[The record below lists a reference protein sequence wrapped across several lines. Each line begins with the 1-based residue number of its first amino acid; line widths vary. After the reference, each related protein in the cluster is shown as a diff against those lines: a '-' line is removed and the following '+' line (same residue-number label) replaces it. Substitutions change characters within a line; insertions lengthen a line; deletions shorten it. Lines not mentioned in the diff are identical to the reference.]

1 MQNLETLEGVYT
13 HTQVILEKLNINIK
27 IDRDTIT
34 ASKM

>member
-1 MQNLETLEGVYT
+1 MQNLEKLEGV